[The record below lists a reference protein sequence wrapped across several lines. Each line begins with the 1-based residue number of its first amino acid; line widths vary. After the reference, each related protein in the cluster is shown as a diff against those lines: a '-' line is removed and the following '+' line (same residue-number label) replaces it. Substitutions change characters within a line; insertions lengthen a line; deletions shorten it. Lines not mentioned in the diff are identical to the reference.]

1 MINIG
6 IIENNNSI
14 RYNLQ
19 HFFNKQEGMN
29 CSLAVSDVESFFQS
43 VSPRDRFHILLQSP
57 EKQSVTNYKNISR
70 LKNSFPK
77 TEIITFTQKS
87 DTDSILKALYAGATG
102 YLTKETPLSKI
113 KEAIID
119 TYKGSAAISPVVAR
133 KLVEY
138 FSPKQR
144 MNRLTRKENQIVQ
157 CLTDGL
163 SYKLTADKLSISINT
178 MSYHIRNIYRKLEVN
193 SKSEVI
199 AMRLRGE
206 C

>member
-1 MINIG
+1 MIQIG
-6 IIENNNSI
+6 IIENNNSL

-19 HFFNKQEGMN
+19 QFFNKQEGMK
-29 CSLAVSDVESFFQS
+29 CTIAVANTDTFFQKA
-43 VSPRDRFHILLQSP
+43 SPRDCFHILLQSTDN
-57 EKQSVTNYKNISR
+57 QLAVNFKNISKV
-70 LKNSFPK
+70 KNCFPK
-77 TEIITFTQKS
+77 TEIITYSQKE

-113 KEAIID
+113 KEAIIE
-119 TYKGSAAISPVVAR
+119 TYKGSSAISPNIAR

-138 FSPKQR
+138 FSPKPT
-144 MNRLTRKENQIVQ
+144 MKLLTKKENQIVQ

-163 SYKLTADKLSISINT
+163 SYKLVADKLSISINT
-178 MSYHIRNIYRKLEVN
+178 MNYHIKNIYRKLKVN
-193 SKSEVI
+193 SKSEVV